1 MDNLA
6 QFAAAR
12 VSTSETA
19 DGALVIESPVPLGD
33 YENHLGEMLRRWA
46 KAAPERVF
54 LAERAADG
62 DWRRLD
68 YAHTAAQANRIS
80 QALLDRGLSAD
91 KPAMILSGN
100 SIDHALLALGAM
112 QVGIPIVPVS
122 PAYSLMSEDY
132 GKLNALFE
140 LCRPGLIY
148 VAQGEPF
155 ARALAQLPLEAT
167 ELVVSE
173 RPPADMPVTDFAELL
188 ETTVTPAVDEAFAAV
203 APEST
208 AKILFTS
215 GSTGMP
221 KGVINTQRMLCAN
234 QKSVALVWPFIE
246 QAPPVLVDWLPWNH
260 TFGGNHNFNLILRNG
275 GTMYIDAG
283 KPLPGLIEQSVAN
296 LREIS
301 PTVYFNVPVGY
312 SMLLPLLEKDELL
325 RESFFRNLKLIFY
338 AAAAL
343 SQDLWQRL
351 EQVSLLARGEKVPMT
366 SSWGSTET
374 APLATS
380 AHFPL
385 RQAGNIGIPVPGVS
399 LKMLSS
405 GDKMELRVKGSNV
418 TPGYYREPEL
428 TEQMFDEQGY
438 YRIGDAGRLV
448 DANDPAKGILF
459 DGRLAEDFKLSSGS
473 WVAVGALRIA
483 VIAAASPVMQ
493 DAVVTGANRDWI
505 GLLAWPNLA
514 ACRNLAGATDEL
526 PLQELVADE
535 AVTTQL
541 VAGLQAYN
549 ANQRGSSTRV
559 HRVMLM
565 SESPQIDANE
575 VTDKGYINQRAVLER
590 RATLVERL
598 YAKTPGEE
606 VLIL

>member
-62 DWRRLD
+62 DWRHLN

-598 YAKTPGEE
+598 YATKPGEE

>member
-33 YENHLGEMLRRWA
+33 YENQLGEMLRRWA
-46 KAAPERVF
+46 QAAPERVF

-62 DWRRLD
+62 DWRYLD
-68 YAHTAAQANRIS
+68 YAHTAVQANRIS

-132 GKLNALFE
+132 GKLKALFE

-148 VAQGEPF
+148 AAQGELF
-155 ARALAQLPLEAT
+155 ARALAQLPLETT

-173 RPPADMPVTDFAELL
+173 RPPADMPATDFAELL
-188 ETTVTPAVDEAFAAV
+188 ATTVTPAVDEAFAAV

-312 SMLLPLLEKDELL
+312 SMLLPLLEKDQLL

-374 APLATS
+374 APLATA

-399 LKMLSS
+399 LKMLPS

-418 TPGYYREPEL
+418 TPGYYRQPEL

-514 ACRNLAGATDEL
+514 ACRNLAGATDQL
-526 PLQELVADE
+526 PLQELVVDE
-535 AVTTQL
+535 AVTAQL

-559 HRVMLM
+559 HRVILM
-565 SESPQIDANE
+565 SEPPQIDANE

-598 YAKTPGEE
+598 YAKTPDEE

>member
-1 MDNLA
+1 
-6 QFAAAR
+6 
-12 VSTSETA
+12 
-19 DGALVIESPVPLGD
+19 
-33 YENHLGEMLRRWA
+33 
-46 KAAPERVF
+46 
-54 LAERAADG
+54 
-62 DWRRLD
+62 
-68 YAHTAAQANRIS
+68 
-80 QALLDRGLSAD
+80 
-91 KPAMILSGN
+91 
-100 SIDHALLALGAM
+100 
-112 QVGIPIVPVS
+112 
-122 PAYSLMSEDY
+122 
-132 GKLNALFE
+132 
-140 LCRPGLIY
+140 
-148 VAQGEPF
+148 
-155 ARALAQLPLEAT
+155 
-167 ELVVSE
+167 
-173 RPPADMPVTDFAELL
+173 
-188 ETTVTPAVDEAFAAV
+188 
-203 APEST
+203 
-208 AKILFTS
+208 
-215 GSTGMP
+215 
-221 KGVINTQRMLCAN
+221 MLCAN

-312 SMLLPLLEKDELL
+312 SMLLPLLEKDQLL

-374 APLATS
+374 APLATA

-399 LKMLSS
+399 LKMLPS

-418 TPGYYREPEL
+418 TPGYYRQPEL
-428 TEQMFDEQGY
+428 TKQMFDEQGY

-514 ACRNLAGATDEL
+514 ACRNLAGATDQL
-526 PLQELVADE
+526 PLQELVVDE
-535 AVTTQL
+535 AVTAQL

-559 HRVMLM
+559 HRVILM
-565 SESPQIDANE
+565 SEPPQIDANE

>member
-1 MDNLA
+1 
-6 QFAAAR
+6 
-12 VSTSETA
+12 ETA

-62 DWRRLD
+62 DWHHLN

-148 VAQGEPF
+148 AAQGELF

-173 RPPADMPVTDFAELL
+173 RPPADMPATDFAELL

-203 APEST
+203 APESA

-483 VIAAASPVMQ
+483 VIAAASPV
-493 DAVVTGANRDWI
+493 
-505 GLLAWPNLA
+505 
-514 ACRNLAGATDEL
+514 
-526 PLQELVADE
+526 
-535 AVTTQL
+535 
-541 VAGLQAYN
+541 
-549 ANQRGSSTRV
+549 
-559 HRVMLM
+559 
-565 SESPQIDANE
+565 
-575 VTDKGYINQRAVLER
+575 
-590 RATLVERL
+590 
-598 YAKTPGEE
+598 
-606 VLIL
+606 

>member
-1 MDNLA
+1 
-6 QFAAAR
+6 
-12 VSTSETA
+12 

-188 ETTVTPAVDEAFAAV
+188 ATTVTPAVDEAFAAV

-312 SMLLPLLEKDELL
+312 SMLLPLLEKDQLL

-374 APLATS
+374 APLATA

-399 LKMLSS
+399 LKMLPS

-418 TPGYYREPEL
+418 TPGYYRQPEL
-428 TEQMFDEQGY
+428 TKQMFDEQGY

-514 ACRNLAGATDEL
+514 ACRNLAGATDQL
-526 PLQELVADE
+526 PLQELVADA

-559 HRVMLM
+559 HRVILM
-565 SESPQIDANE
+565 SEPPQIDANE

-598 YAKTPGEE
+598 YAKTPDEE

>member
-1 MDNLA
+1 LDNLA

-312 SMLLPLLEKDELL
+312 SMLLPLLEKDQLL

-374 APLATS
+374 APLATA

-399 LKMLSS
+399 LKMLPS

-418 TPGYYREPEL
+418 TPGYYRQPEL

-514 ACRNLAGATDEL
+514 ACRNLAGATDQL
-526 PLQELVADE
+526 PLQELVADA

-559 HRVMLM
+559 HRVILM
-565 SESPQIDANE
+565 SEPPQIDANE

-598 YAKTPGEE
+598 YAKTPDEE

>member
-33 YENHLGEMLRRWA
+33 YENQLGEMLRRWA

-62 DWRRLD
+62 DWRYLD

-132 GKLNALFE
+132 GKLKALFE

-148 VAQGEPF
+148 AAQGELF
-155 ARALAQLPLEAT
+155 ARALAQLPLETT

-173 RPPADMPVTDFAELL
+173 RPPADMPATDFAELL
-188 ETTVTPAVDEAFAAV
+188 ATTVTPAVDEAFAAV

-312 SMLLPLLEKDELL
+312 SMLLPLLEKDQLL

-374 APLATS
+374 APLATA

-399 LKMLSS
+399 LKMLPS

-418 TPGYYREPEL
+418 TPGYYRQPEL
-428 TEQMFDEQGY
+428 TKQMFDEQGY

-514 ACRNLAGATDEL
+514 ACRNLAGATDQL
-526 PLQELVADE
+526 PLQELVVDE
-535 AVTTQL
+535 AVTAQL

-559 HRVMLM
+559 HRVILM
-565 SESPQIDANE
+565 SEPPQIDANE

>member
-6 QFAAAR
+6 QFAAAG

-173 RPPADMPVTDFAELL
+173 RPPADMPVTNFAELL

-535 AVTTQL
+535 AVTTKL

-565 SESPQIDANE
+565 SEPPQIDANE

>member
-1 MDNLA
+1 LDNLA

-33 YENHLGEMLRRWA
+33 YENQLGEMLRRWA
-46 KAAPERVF
+46 QAAPERVF

-62 DWRRLD
+62 DWRYLD
-68 YAHTAAQANRIS
+68 YAHTAVQANRIS

-132 GKLNALFE
+132 GKLKALFE

-148 VAQGEPF
+148 AAQGELF
-155 ARALAQLPLEAT
+155 ARALAQLPLETT

-173 RPPADMPVTDFAELL
+173 RPPADMPATDFAELL
-188 ETTVTPAVDEAFAAV
+188 ATTVTPAVDEAFAAV

-312 SMLLPLLEKDELL
+312 SMLLPLLEKDQLL

-374 APLATS
+374 APLATA

-399 LKMLSS
+399 LKMLPS

-418 TPGYYREPEL
+418 TPGYYRQPEL
-428 TEQMFDEQGY
+428 TKQMFDEQGY

-514 ACRNLAGATDEL
+514 ACRNLAGATDQL
-526 PLQELVADE
+526 PLQELVVDE
-535 AVTTQL
+535 AVTAQL

-559 HRVMLM
+559 HRVILM
-565 SESPQIDANE
+565 SEPPQIDANE

>member
-1 MDNLA
+1 
-6 QFAAAR
+6 
-12 VSTSETA
+12 
-19 DGALVIESPVPLGD
+19 
-33 YENHLGEMLRRWA
+33 
-46 KAAPERVF
+46 
-54 LAERAADG
+54 
-62 DWRRLD
+62 
-68 YAHTAAQANRIS
+68 
-80 QALLDRGLSAD
+80 
-91 KPAMILSGN
+91 
-100 SIDHALLALGAM
+100 
-112 QVGIPIVPVS
+112 
-122 PAYSLMSEDY
+122 
-132 GKLNALFE
+132 
-140 LCRPGLIY
+140 
-148 VAQGEPF
+148 
-155 ARALAQLPLEAT
+155 
-167 ELVVSE
+167 
-173 RPPADMPVTDFAELL
+173 
-188 ETTVTPAVDEAFAAV
+188 
-203 APEST
+203 
-208 AKILFTS
+208 
-215 GSTGMP
+215 
-221 KGVINTQRMLCAN
+221 
-234 QKSVALVWPFIE
+234 VWPFIE

-535 AVTTQL
+535 AVTTKL

-565 SESPQIDANE
+565 SEPPQIDANE

>member
-535 AVTTQL
+535 AVTTKL

-565 SESPQIDANE
+565 SEPPQIDANE

-598 YAKTPGEE
+598 YATKPGEE

>member
-1 MDNLA
+1 LDNLA

-19 DGALVIESPVPLGD
+19 DGTLVIESPVPLGD

-325 RESFFRNLKLIFY
+325 RASFFRNLKLIFY

-535 AVTTQL
+535 AVTTKL

-565 SESPQIDANE
+565 SEPPQIDANE

>member
-19 DGALVIESPVPLGD
+19 DGTLVIESPVPLGD

-325 RESFFRNLKLIFY
+325 RASFFRNLKLIFY

-351 EQVSLLARGEKVPMT
+351 EHVSLLARGEKVPMT

-535 AVTTQL
+535 AVTTKL

-565 SESPQIDANE
+565 SEPPQIDANE

>member
-1 MDNLA
+1 LDNLA

-188 ETTVTPAVDEAFAAV
+188 ATTVTPAVDEAFAAV

-312 SMLLPLLEKDELL
+312 SMLLPLLEKDQLL

-374 APLATS
+374 APLATA

-399 LKMLSS
+399 LKMLPS

-418 TPGYYREPEL
+418 TPGYYRQPEL

-514 ACRNLAGATDEL
+514 ACRNLAGATDQL
-526 PLQELVADE
+526 PLQELVADA

-559 HRVMLM
+559 HRVILM
-565 SESPQIDANE
+565 SEPPQIDANE

-598 YAKTPGEE
+598 YAKTPDEE

>member
-62 DWRRLD
+62 DWRHLN

-325 RESFFRNLKLIFY
+325 RASFFRNLKLIFY

-351 EQVSLLARGEKVPMT
+351 EHVSLLARGEKVPMT

-380 AHFPL
+380 AHFSL

-399 LKMLSS
+399 LKMLPS

-418 TPGYYREPEL
+418 TPGYYRQPEL

-535 AVTTQL
+535 AVTTKL

>member
-19 DGALVIESPVPLGD
+19 DGTLVIESPVPLGD

-535 AVTTQL
+535 AVTTKL

-565 SESPQIDANE
+565 SEPPQIDANE

>member
-132 GKLNALFE
+132 GKLKALFE

-148 VAQGEPF
+148 AAQGELF
-155 ARALAQLPLEAT
+155 ARALAQLPLETT

-173 RPPADMPVTDFAELL
+173 RPPADMPATDFAELL
-188 ETTVTPAVDEAFAAV
+188 ATTVTPAVDEAFAAV

-312 SMLLPLLEKDELL
+312 SMLLPLLEKDQLL

-374 APLATS
+374 APLATA

-399 LKMLSS
+399 LKMLPS

-418 TPGYYREPEL
+418 TPGYYRQPEL

-514 ACRNLAGATDEL
+514 ACRNLAGATDQL
-526 PLQELVADE
+526 PLQELVADA

-559 HRVMLM
+559 HRVILM
-565 SESPQIDANE
+565 SEPPQIDANE

>member
-148 VAQGEPF
+148 AAQGEPF

-173 RPPADMPVTDFAELL
+173 RPPADMPVTNFGELL

-535 AVTTQL
+535 AVTTKL

-565 SESPQIDANE
+565 SEPPQIDANE

-598 YAKTPGEE
+598 YATKPGEE

>member
-46 KAAPERVF
+46 QAAPERVF

-62 DWRRLD
+62 DWRYLD
-68 YAHTAAQANRIS
+68 YAHTAVQANRIS

-132 GKLNALFE
+132 GKLKALFE

-148 VAQGEPF
+148 AAQGEPF

-173 RPPADMPVTDFAELL
+173 RPPADMPATDFAELL
-188 ETTVTPAVDEAFAAV
+188 ATTVTPAVDEAFAAV

-312 SMLLPLLEKDELL
+312 SMLLPLLEKDQLL

-374 APLATS
+374 APLATA

-399 LKMLSS
+399 LKMLPS

-418 TPGYYREPEL
+418 TPGYYRQPEL

-514 ACRNLAGATDEL
+514 ACRNLAGATDQL
-526 PLQELVADE
+526 PLQELVADA

-559 HRVMLM
+559 HRVILM
-565 SESPQIDANE
+565 SEPPQIDANE

>member
-325 RESFFRNLKLIFY
+325 RASFFRNLKLIFY

-351 EQVSLLARGEKVPMT
+351 EHVSLLARGEKVPMT

-399 LKMLSS
+399 LKMLPS

-418 TPGYYREPEL
+418 TPGYYRQPEL

>member
-62 DWRRLD
+62 DWRHLN

-325 RESFFRNLKLIFY
+325 RASFFRNLKLIFY

-351 EQVSLLARGEKVPMT
+351 EHVSLLARGEKVPMT

-399 LKMLSS
+399 LKMLPS

-418 TPGYYREPEL
+418 TPGYYRQPEL

>member
-1 MDNLA
+1 LDNLA

-535 AVTTQL
+535 AVTTKL

-565 SESPQIDANE
+565 SEPPQIDANE

-598 YAKTPGEE
+598 YATKPGEE

>member
-148 VAQGEPF
+148 AAQGELF
-155 ARALAQLPLEAT
+155 ARALTQLPLETT

-173 RPPADMPVTDFAELL
+173 RPPADMPATDFAELL

-325 RESFFRNLKLIFY
+325 RASFFRNLKLIFY

-351 EQVSLLARGEKVPMT
+351 EHVSLLARGEKVPMT

-399 LKMLSS
+399 LKMLPS

-418 TPGYYREPEL
+418 TPGYYRQPEL

>member
-1 MDNLA
+1 LDNLA

-62 DWRRLD
+62 DWRHLN

-399 LKMLSS
+399 LKMLPS

-418 TPGYYREPEL
+418 TPGYYRQPEL
-428 TEQMFDEQGY
+428 TKQMFDEQGY

-535 AVTTQL
+535 AVTTKL

-565 SESPQIDANE
+565 SEPPQIDANE

>member
-132 GKLNALFE
+132 GKLKALFE

-148 VAQGEPF
+148 AAQGEPF

-173 RPPADMPVTDFAELL
+173 RPPADMPATDFAELL
-188 ETTVTPAVDEAFAAV
+188 ATTVTPAVDEAFAAV

-312 SMLLPLLEKDELL
+312 SMLLPLLEKDQLL

-374 APLATS
+374 APLATA

-399 LKMLSS
+399 LKMLPS

-418 TPGYYREPEL
+418 TPGYYRQPEL

-514 ACRNLAGATDEL
+514 ACRNLAGATDQL
-526 PLQELVADE
+526 PLQELVVDE
-535 AVTTQL
+535 AVTAQL

-559 HRVMLM
+559 HRVILM
-565 SESPQIDANE
+565 SEPPQIDANE

>member
-374 APLATS
+374 APLATA

-399 LKMLSS
+399 LKMLPS

-418 TPGYYREPEL
+418 TPGYYRQPEL

-535 AVTTQL
+535 AVTTKL

-559 HRVMLM
+559 HRVILM
-565 SESPQIDANE
+565 SEPPQIDANE

-598 YAKTPGEE
+598 YAKTPDEE